1 MNRLLILFALLIS
14 CKGQQK
20 TEFIADYKMP
30 GPQTIVYKTKKDY
43 YNLVPVLLSD
53 DKTEIISYPH
63 PIDIKVGDTYV
74 TPTKLNEGYL
84 LDNRGIGKNVA
95 FLNMTYEQ
103 YSKLD
108 RVPTL
113 EELQNMIVDKNPL
126 EVMCNCGNKKAFSDI
141 KKELNVII
149 DSKKLLKI
157 CKQIK

>member
-63 PIDIKVGDTYV
+63 LSPFTLASYIFNFITLSLDL
-74 TPTKLNEGYL
+74 PHLLN
-84 LDNRGIGKNVA
+84 A
-95 FLNMTYEQ
+95 
-103 YSKLD
+103 
-108 RVPTL
+108 PWTL
-113 EELQNMIVDKNPL
+113 
-126 EVMCNCGNKKAFSDI
+126 
-141 KKELNVII
+141 
-149 DSKKLLKI
+149 
-157 CKQIK
+157 

>member
-1 MNRLLILFALLIS
+1 
-14 CKGQQK
+14 
-20 TEFIADYKMP
+20 MP

-126 EVMCNCGNKKAFSDI
+126 EVMCTRIRCPGTRK
-141 KKELNVII
+141 
-149 DSKKLLKI
+149 
-157 CKQIK
+157 